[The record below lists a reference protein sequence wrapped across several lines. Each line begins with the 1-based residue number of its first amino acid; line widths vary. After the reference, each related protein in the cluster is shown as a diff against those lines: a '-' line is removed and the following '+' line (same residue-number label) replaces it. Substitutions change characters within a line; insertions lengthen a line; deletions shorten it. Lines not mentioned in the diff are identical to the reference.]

1 MLMCL
6 EMKSN
11 KIYFGIL
18 VFLKINI
25 EILKILYII
34 CSCILY
40 LDIFFGYIIVEI
52 IVFKFLYLLMRF

>member
-1 MLMCL
+1 MCL

-18 VFLKINI
+18 VLSQTNT
-25 EILKILYII
+25 EISKTLYRYII

-40 LDIFFGYIIVEI
+40 LDTFSGHIIVEI
-52 IVFKFLYLLMRF
+52 IHM

>member
-18 VFLKINI
+18 VFLQKNI